1 MAFEHRQ
8 SIGLVGI
15 RNARELGGYPA
26 GDGLSVKKGVFLRT
40 AKLSSGTEE
49 DLGRLRDVY
58 KLAEI
63 IDLRSADEI
72 NGSQENSMYSGSTE
86 PDPDPVIED
95 VKYINLPVLDMR
107 KQLEKSAEL
116 YASLN
121 KEELKKMDIVQIL
134 TLSIDAGIIGDEMYN
149 DFVFE
154 EAGKK
159 NYSLM
164 FRELLSLDEGRSVLF
179 HCTQGKDRTGI
190 AAMLILSALG
200 VPEDMIVEDYMLTN
214 EFNSELIE
222 KERMMLEKSGRVP
235 PEKQRSYIMALDG
248 VERSTMTNVIARLK
262 ERYGSVINYIVK
274 ELGISESE
282 LEQLREKYLTRE

>member
-121 KEELKKMDIVQIL
+121 MEELKKMDIVQICR
-134 TLSIDAGIIGDEMYN
+134 DH
-149 DFVFE
+149 
-154 EAGKK
+154 
-159 NYSLM
+159 
-164 FRELLSLDEGRSVLF
+164 RGR
-179 HCTQGKDRTGI
+179 
-190 AAMLILSALG
+190 
-200 VPEDMIVEDYMLTN
+200 
-214 EFNSELIE
+214 
-222 KERMMLEKSGRVP
+222 
-235 PEKQRSYIMALDG
+235 
-248 VERSTMTNVIARLK
+248 NV
-262 ERYGSVINYIVK
+262 
-274 ELGISESE
+274 
-282 LEQLREKYLTRE
+282 Q

>member
-26 GDGLSVKKGVFLRT
+26 GDGLSVKKGVLLRT

-72 NGSQENSMYSGSTE
+72 NGSQENSMCSGSTE

-121 KEELKKMDIVQIL
+121 MEELKKMDIVRIL

-248 VERSTMTNVIARLK
+248 VERSTMTNAIARLK